1 MFILFAVRSKS
12 PVRPKS
18 PSRKSMAPEPVSY
31 FADASDDDLIAAAEE
46 AEKQTKVLRKSR
58 TSRSPSL
65 SKSSVVTTSY
75 KHTIEPLIEQ
85 NDDIILIND
94 NSDAEYSSDMLE
106 KIKKPSTPTTKI
118 CAATDNRRKTLQV
131 GPSVSTNYTSIQT
144 NIKPTVDEDSS
155 SAYRRRYTTYATPPR
170 KAQDEL
176 NDDDFLKQMQTPYL
190 SDFTKRLASLKAEP
204 LPGTETSFDYRS
216 PRATTAYMNDYR
228 SPVYSGTRV
237 GDRLQSKTVSVK
249 QQQQQP
255 ESALAK
261 LESKIRLPLLALF
274 ILFAVVALY
283 VFFFS
288 NY

>member
-12 PVRPKS
+12 PARPKS

-85 NDDIILIND
+85 NDDIVLIND

-118 CAATDNRRKTLQV
+118 SAATDNRRRTLQV

-170 KAQDEL
+170 RAQDDL
-176 NDDDFLKQMQTPYL
+176 SDDDFLKQMQTPFL

-216 PRATTAYMNDYR
+216 PRSTTAYMNDYR
-228 SPVYSGTRV
+228 SPVYGSARV
-237 GDRLQSKTVSVK
+237 GDRFQSKTVSLK
-249 QQQQQP
+249 QQQP

-261 LESKIRLPLLALF
+261 LESKFRLPLLALF